1 MSKSHQLAWA
11 AGFMDGD
18 GHICIQN
25 RKTKHK
31 DKIYTGT
38 YLRVGACQASLPPLE
53 KLKQLFGGS
62 IKPKNSGPNR
72 EGYNRKPQWVWAL
85 STQEA
90 ANALEQMLPY
100 LLHKKKVAE
109 LALEFQTTMS
119 KTKQQLSEEVIAKRL
134 QLQSEITSI
143 NSLS

>member
-53 KLKQLFGGS
+53 KLQQLFGGS